1 MDLFKAMGISS
12 SGLNAQRVVINGISM
27 NLANVQTTRTEG
39 GEPYQRRRSVLS
51 QTPNDLRFSDVLLN
65 RLDVGGHLRRTHLD
79 HFPVS
84 NYAPWEIGLEKG
96 GVKAELIE
104 EVAEYKM
111 IHDPSHP
118 DADASG
124 YVLLPNINTIEE
136 MVHLLMAARNYEAN
150 VTAFNAAKNMA
161 MKALEIGR

>member
-1 MDLFKAMGISS
+1 MNLFKAMGISA
-12 SGLNAQRVVINGISM
+12 SGLSAQRVVINGISM

-39 GEPYQRRRSVLS
+39 GEPYHRRRSVLS
-51 QTPNDLRFSDVLLN
+51 QTPNPLGFSDILLN
-65 RLDVGGHLRRTHLD
+65 RLDIAGQLRRTHLD
-79 HFPVS
+79 HFPIS
-84 NYAPWEIGLEKG
+84 NYAPWEIGPEKEA
-96 GVKAELIE
+96 VKAELIE
-104 EVAEYKM
+104 EVTEYKM

-124 YVLLPNINTIEE
+124 YVLLPNINSIEE
-136 MVHLLMAARNYEAN
+136 MVQLLMAVRNYEAN